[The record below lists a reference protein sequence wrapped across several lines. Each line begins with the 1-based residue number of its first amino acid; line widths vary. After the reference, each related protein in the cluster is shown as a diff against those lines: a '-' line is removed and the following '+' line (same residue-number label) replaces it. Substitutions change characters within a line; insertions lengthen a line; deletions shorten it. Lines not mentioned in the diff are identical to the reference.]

1 MARRSIWTSSQDA
14 WKRSCTKC
22 LCRDFD
28 EDALG
33 GKQDPA
39 KSSFAD
45 APDAEGE
52 DQDGVQGGD
61 EDEGGDAATGVP
73 RPAVG
78 VTTEPEDQDMTGM
91 IGEDVETLHGKLM
104 LTKNQIL
111 SDKDI
116 GEKFLNDPRILSL
129 LSKAQDLDD
138 GEEEHVWQGKNIMNE
153 LLAILN
159 EGRDD

>member
-1 MARRSIWTSSQDA
+1 
-14 WKRSCTKC
+14 
-22 LCRDFD
+22 
-28 EDALG
+28 
-33 GKQDPA
+33 
-39 KSSFAD
+39 
-45 APDAEGE
+45 
-52 DQDGVQGGD
+52 
-61 EDEGGDAATGVP
+61 
-73 RPAVG
+73 
-78 VTTEPEDQDMTGM
+78 MTGM